1 MDTFSVI
8 VNIDMWQKNKS
19 SAALILCTAERIK
32 FKGMRFVYYCLA
44 AMSFVF
50 SGASFLPAQ
59 DVQVL
64 ETRADG
70 SVLLGHRQ
78 IAFSSVAPAVGGVTV
93 SVDDTLRLQRMD
105 GFGASLTDSSA
116 SLLLQLPSAQ
126 RDELMQEIF
135 APSGPLGLTL
145 LRQPIGASDFSAHGD
160 YSYDDPQGEKSDP
173 LLAHF
178 GTATDGPTL
187 FPLLREALHLNPQLR
202 FMVLPWS
209 APAWMKDSHTLHGGS
224 LENGY
229 LTVYARYLAR
239 TVEAYSAE
247 GLPVFAMA
255 LQNEPLNENPS
266 YPTQHM
272 GPEQEARLAAALQPL
287 LWQAGRNPLLL
298 GYEHNWNNL
307 DYPAKLLGEAAQLTS
322 KGGAPLFAGISF
334 HCYAG
339 NESAQLAFL
348 RDHPNNGVWFTECSG
363 TNRTSFADDLL
374 WQAQHLLL
382 GAPLN
387 GARSV
392 MFWNLALNPHGG
404 PHNGGCGDCRAVFT
418 VESHDG
424 SWLMHRNVEY
434 YELAHAAPF
443 VHSGAM
449 RVAARAGAAA
459 ELETVAFQ
467 NPDGTLV
474 LLVLNAAPREMRMTV
489 QWRGQYAVYTAPGR
503 SLMTF
508 RWGTPIPVVEEGTYR
523 ICAASSGERC
533 LEAVPG
539 TSVPELREAP
549 TESVVNARQIWTVH
563 RLADK
568 RFEIRNVS
576 TAQSLGIAAGG
587 MLTSAAVDG
596 GHIVPLFLHPQA
608 NGVCLAPGQQS
619 ICVTAAGSSTRLGA
633 TDLLY
638 LFAPLAW

>member
-1 MDTFSVI
+1 M
-8 VNIDMWQKNKS
+8 
-19 SAALILCTAERIK
+19 
-32 FKGMRFVYYCLA
+32 
-44 AMSFVF
+44 
-50 SGASFLPAQ
+50 
-59 DVQVL
+59 L

-78 IAFSSVAPAVGGVTV
+78 IAFGSVAPAVGAVTV
-93 SVDDTLRLQRMD
+93 SVDDTLRLQQMD

-116 SLLLQLPSAQ
+116 SLLLQLPRAQ

-135 APSGPLGLTL
+135 DPAGPLGLTL

-160 YSYDDPQGEKSDP
+160 YSYDDAEGAKSDP
-173 LLAHF
+173 SLAHF
-178 GTATDGPTL
+178 GTATDGHTL
-187 FPLLREALHLNPQLR
+187 FPLLREALHRNPQLR
-202 FMVLPWS
+202 FMALPWS
-209 APAWMKDSHTLHGGS
+209 APAWMKDSHTMHGGS
-224 LENGY
+224 LENSY

-239 TVEAYSAE
+239 TVEAYAAE
-247 GLPVFAMA
+247 GLPIFAMA

-272 GPEQEARLAAALQPL
+272 DPAQAVRLASALQPL
-287 LWQAGRNPLLL
+287 LWQDGRNPLLL

-307 DYPAKLLGEAAQLTS
+307 DYPAKLLAEAAQLTS
-322 KGGAPLFAGISF
+322 KGGVPLFAGISF

-348 RDHPNNGVWFTECSG
+348 RDHPNSGVWLTECSG
-363 TNRTSFADDLL
+363 TNRTNFADDLL

-392 MFWNLALNPHGG
+392 MFWNLVLNPHGG

-424 SWLMHRNVEY
+424 SWLMHRKVEY

-443 VHSGAM
+443 VHPGAV
-449 RVAARAGAAA
+449 RVAARPGVTA
-459 ELETVAFQ
+459 EFETVAFQ

-474 LLVLNAAPREMRMTV
+474 LLVLNASPRETRLTLK
-489 QWRGQYAVYTAPGR
+489 WRGQNADYIAPGR

-508 RWGTPIPVVEEGTYR
+508 RWGTPVPVVEEGTYR

-533 LEAVPG
+533 LEAIPG
-539 TSVPELREAP
+539 SNAPEIREAAIEP
-549 TESVVNARQIWTVH
+549 VMSAHQLWTVR
-563 RLADK
+563 RLADG
-568 RFEIRNVS
+568 RFEIRNVA

-587 MLTSAAVDG
+587 MLTTLAVDG
-596 GHIVPLFLHPQA
+596 GHVVPLSLHRQA
-608 NGVCLAPGQQS
+608 DGTCLAPGQLS
-619 ICVTAAGSSTRLGA
+619 VCMKPTAVA
-633 TDLLY
+633 TDLRAADLLY
-638 LFAPLAW
+638 LVGSWTR

>member
-1 MDTFSVI
+1 MNRIQSFSASVDPPWTQ
-8 VNIDMWQKNKS
+8 N
-19 SAALILCTAERIK
+19 L
-32 FKGMRFVYYCLA
+32 MRFVCYCLV
-44 AMSFVF
+44 AMSFAF
-50 SGASFLPAQ
+50 SGASFLHAQ

-78 IAFSSVAPAVGGVTV
+78 IAFSSVAPAVGAATV
-93 SVDDTLRLQRMD
+93 NVDDTLRLQRMD

-116 SLLLQLPSAQ
+116 SLLLQLPGAQ

-160 YSYDDPQGEKSDP
+160 YSYDDPRDAKSDP
-173 LLAHF
+173 LLSNF

-209 APAWMKDSHTLHGGS
+209 APAWMKDSHTMRSGS
-224 LENGY
+224 LENSY
-229 LTVYARYLAR
+229 LPVYAHYLAR
-239 TVEAYSAE
+239 TVEAYAAE
-247 GLPVFAMA
+247 GLPVFAVA

-272 GPEQEARLAAALQPL
+272 DPEQEARLAVALRPL

-307 DYPAKLLGEAAQLTS
+307 DYPAKLLGEAAQLTP
-322 KGGAPLFAGISF
+322 KGAAPLFAGISF

-348 RDHPNNGVWFTECSG
+348 RDHPNNSVWFTECSG
-363 TNRTSFADDLL
+363 TNRTNFADDLL

-392 MFWNLALNPHGG
+392 MFWNLVLNPHGG

-424 SWLMHRNVEY
+424 RWLVHRNVEY

-443 VHSGAM
+443 VHSGAV
-449 RVAARAGAAA
+449 RVSARTGEAA

-474 LLVLNAAPREMRMTV
+474 LLVLNTAPREMRLNV
-489 QWRGQYAVYTAPGR
+489 QWHGQYAAYAAPGR

-508 RWGTPIPVVEEGTYR
+508 RWGTPVPVVEDGMYR

-539 TSVPELREAP
+539 SSAPEPREAAP
-549 TESVVNARQIWTVH
+549 GPVISVRQLWTVH
-563 RLADK
+563 RLADG
-568 RFEIRNVS
+568 RFEIRNVG

-596 GHIVPLFLHPQA
+596 GHVVPLFLHPQA
-608 NGVCLAPGQQS
+608 DGVCLAPGPQPA
-619 ICVTAAGSSTRLGA
+619 CVMTAGSSTGLGA

-638 LFAPLAW
+638 LVAPLTW

>member
-1 MDTFSVI
+1 
-8 VNIDMWQKNKS
+8 MWHKNKS
-19 SAALILCTAERIK
+19 SAICTLYTAQRIK
-32 FKGMRFVYYCLA
+32 FKGMRFVCYCLVA
-44 AMSFVF
+44 TSFVF
-50 SGASFLPAQ
+50 CGVSFLSAQ

-78 IAFSSVAPAVGGVTV
+78 IAFGSAAPEAGAVTV
-93 SVDDTLRLQRMD
+93 SVNDTLRLQRMD
-105 GFGASLTDSSA
+105 GFGASLTDSSV

-126 RDELMQEIF
+126 RDELMQEMF
-135 APSGPLGLTL
+135 DPSGPLGVTL

-160 YSYDDPQGEKSDP
+160 YSYDDPQGAKPDP
-173 LLAHF
+173 SLKHF
-178 GTATDGPTL
+178 GTATDSQML

-209 APAWMKDSHTLHGGS
+209 APAWMKDSHTMHDGS
-224 LENGY
+224 LENIY

-239 TVEAYSAE
+239 TVEAYAAE

-266 YPTQHM
+266 YPTQRM
-272 GPEQEARLAAALQPL
+272 DPVQEAQLAAALQPL
-287 LWQAGRNPLLL
+287 LWQGGRNPLLL

-307 DYPAKLLGEAAQLTS
+307 DYPAKLLAEATQLTP
-322 KGGAPLFAGISF
+322 KGAAPLFAGISF

-348 RDHPNNGVWFTECSG
+348 RDHPNNSVWLTECSG
-363 TNRTSFADDLL
+363 INRTGFAEDLL
-374 WQAQHLLL
+374 WQAKHLLL

-392 MFWNLALNPHGG
+392 LLWNLVLNPHGG
-404 PHNGGCGDCRAVFT
+404 PHNGGCGDCRAAFT
-418 VESHDG
+418 VEPHAG
-424 SWLMHRNVEY
+424 SWLVHRNVEY

-443 VHSGAM
+443 IHPGAV

-474 LLVLNAAPREMRMTV
+474 LLVLNIAPRETRLTL
-489 QWRGQYAVYTAPGR
+489 QWKGQNASYTAPAR

-508 RWGTPIPVVEEGTYR
+508 RWGTAAPVVEEGTYR
-523 ICAASSGERC
+523 ICAASSGDRC

-539 TSVPELREAP
+539 SSSLELGEAA
-549 TESVVNARQIWTVH
+549 TEPAMGARQLWTLH
-563 RLADK
+563 RLGDN
-568 RFEIRNVS
+568 RFEIRNVA

-587 MLTSAAVDG
+587 MLVSLAVDG
-596 GHIVPLFLHPQA
+596 GHVVPLSLHRQA
-608 NGVCLAPGQQS
+608 EGVCLAPGQQPV
-619 ICVTAAGSSTRLGA
+619 CVKVAATV
-633 TDLLY
+633 TDLHASDL
-638 LFAPLAW
+638 LNLVASLAQ